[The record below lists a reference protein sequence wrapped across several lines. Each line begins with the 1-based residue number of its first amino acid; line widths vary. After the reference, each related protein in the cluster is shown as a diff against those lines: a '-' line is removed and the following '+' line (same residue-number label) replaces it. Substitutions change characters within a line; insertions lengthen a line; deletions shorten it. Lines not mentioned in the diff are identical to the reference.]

1 MVGAKGGRMKAF
13 VKGDID
19 GFIAL
24 WLDNLVVAIVMV
36 KLSLGFPLYLD
47 PHLFYSRLMPA
58 SAVGLLIGNL
68 YYAWLA
74 HRLARREERTDVCA
88 LPFGLSIILLV
99 TFVFL
104 VLYPAKVR
112 ALSAGLSEAEAS
124 MAAWRAGVG
133 AAFVMGLIEC
143 AGAFAGGF
151 IRRFTPRAALLS
163 TLAGISLAFL
173 ALDFFF
179 RAYAFPIVG
188 LTTLAL
194 SFIFYFGR
202 VEPRFGLPRGL
213 VILVVGTA
221 LAWAMHYISGSAIVP
236 VGKLA
241 FDTLGFYPPI
251 PNPSLLLTWWHSIGD
266 SLPVVLPLGLV
277 STLWSLQNVESAE
290 AAGDSY
296 DTRNCL
302 LFNGFATMG
311 SAFFGSPF
319 LATIYFG
326 HPGWKAIGSRAG
338 YSVLNASLMTL
349 IACTGTL
356 GIIVH
361 FIPVEAGMALII
373 WIGLAMTAQAF
384 EVVPAKHIPAV
395 VVGLI
400 PALGAYTEFVIKR
413 TLLAVGYGTPEHPI
427 PAALNALFA
436 DRADY
441 YSAGVF
447 AVGEGYIYTCMILS
461 AATVHIIER
470 RFLRAAAWFAIGA
483 VIALLGLA
491 HNYRITGSDV
501 VGVIG
506 WAPGAIPLAYLT
518 MAAACAAAGRLTTP
532 EADGP
537 AAGGH

>member
-1 MVGAKGGRMKAF
+1 MKAF

-47 PHLFYSRLMPA
+47 PHLFYSRLLPA

-68 YYAWLA
+68 YYAWQA
-74 HRLARREERTDVCA
+74 HRLARREARTDVCA

-112 ALSAGLSEAEAS
+112 ALNAGLSQAEAS

-133 AAFVMGLIEC
+133 AAFVMGVIEC
-143 AGAFAGGF
+143 GGAFVGAW

-163 TLAGISLAFL
+163 TLAGIALAFL
-173 ALDFFF
+173 ALDLFF

-188 LTTLAL
+188 LTTLGL
-194 SFIFYFGR
+194 SFIFYFGK
-202 VEPRFGLPRGL
+202 VEPRLAVPCGF

-221 LAWAMHYISGSAIVP
+221 LAWTMHLATGSAIVP
-236 VGKLA
+236 VGELSFA
-241 FDTLGFYPPI
+241 SLGLYVPVPD
-251 PNPSLLLTWWHSIGD
+251 PSLLLTWWHSIGE
-266 SLPVVLPLGLV
+266 SLPVVLPLGLI
-277 STLWSLQNVESAE
+277 STLWSLQTIESAE

-296 DTRNCL
+296 NTRNCL
-302 LFNGFATMG
+302 LFNGVASMG
-311 SAFFGSPF
+311 SALFGSPF

-338 YSVLNASLMTL
+338 YSVLNAAVMTT

-373 WIGLAMTAQAF
+373 WIGLAMAAQAF
-384 EVVPAKHIPAV
+384 EVVPKKHIPAV
-395 VVGLI
+395 VVGLV

-413 TLLAVGYGTPEHPI
+413 ALLAMGYGTPDHPI
-427 PAALNALFA
+427 PATLNTLFS

-470 RFLRAAAWFAIGA
+470 RFMRAAAWFAVGG

-501 VGVIG
+501 IGVIG
-506 WAPGAIPLAYLT
+506 YAPGAIPLAYFIL
-518 MAAACAAAGRLTTP
+518 AAICAATPRLTK
-532 EADGP
+532 EADRP
-537 AAGGH
+537 IAGGD

>member
-1 MVGAKGGRMKAF
+1 MKAF

-36 KLSLGFPLYLD
+36 KLCLGFPLHLD
-47 PHLFYSRLMPA
+47 PHLFYSRIMPA
-58 SAVGLLIGNL
+58 TAVGLLIGNL
-68 YYAWLA
+68 YYAWQA
-74 HRLARREERTDVCA
+74 HRLARREKRIDVCA

-112 ALSAGLSEAEAS
+112 ALNAGMSEAAAS

-133 AAFVMGLIEC
+133 AAFVMGLIEV
-143 AGAFAGGF
+143 AGSFVGGW
-151 IRRFTPRAALLS
+151 IRRLTPRAALLS
-163 TLAGISLAFL
+163 TLAGIALAFL

-179 RAYAFPIVG
+179 RAYAFPVVG
-188 LTTLAL
+188 LTTLCLA
-194 SFIFYFGR
+194 FVFYFGR
-202 VEPRFGLPRGL
+202 VEPKLGLPRGL
-213 VILVVGTA
+213 VILVAGTG
-221 LAWAMHYISGSAIVP
+221 LAWAFHYLSGSTIVP
-236 VGKLA
+236 VGA
-241 FDTLGFYPPI
+241 IDWGNIGFYLPRPD
-251 PNPSLLLTWWHSIGD
+251 PSLLLTWWHSIAE

-277 STLWSLQNVESAE
+277 STLWSLQSIESAD

-296 DTRNCL
+296 DTRSCL
-302 LFNGFATMG
+302 LFNGAASMG
-311 SAFFGSPF
+311 SALFGSPF

-338 YSVLNASLMTL
+338 YSVLNAAVMTA

-356 GIIVH
+356 GLFVH

-384 EVVPAKHIPAV
+384 EAVPVKHIPAV
-395 VVGLI
+395 IVGLV
-400 PALGAYTEFVIKR
+400 PALGSYTEFVIKR
-413 TLLAVGYGTPEHPI
+413 TLLAVGYGSPAQLI
-427 PAALNALFA
+427 PANLNTLFV

-447 AVGEGYIYTCMILS
+447 AVGEGYIYTCMVLS
-461 AATVHIIER
+461 AATVQIIER
-470 RFLRAAAWFAIGA
+470 RFARAAAWFAIGG

-491 HNYRITGSDV
+491 HNYTITGFDI
-501 VGVIG
+501 VGVLG
-506 WAPGAIPLAYLT
+506 FAPGMIPLAYFLMAGVCLLT
-518 MAAACAAAGRLTTP
+518 RWFTT
-532 EADGP
+532 EDNSAV
-537 AAGGH
+537 AGGGH

>member
-1 MVGAKGGRMKAF
+1 MKAF

-68 YYAWLA
+68 YYAWQA
-74 HRLARREERTDVCA
+74 HRLARREKRIDVCA

-112 ALSAGLSEAEAS
+112 ALNAGLGEAEAS

-143 AGAFAGGF
+143 AGAFAGGW

-163 TLAGISLAFL
+163 TLAGIALAFL
-173 ALDFFF
+173 ALDLFF

-188 LTTLAL
+188 LATLGL
-194 SFIFYFGR
+194 TLIFYFGR
-202 VEPRFGLPRGL
+202 VEPKLSLPGGF
-213 VILVVGTA
+213 VILAVGTA
-221 LAWAMHYISGSAIVP
+221 LAWATHFLTGSTIVP
-236 VGKLA
+236 VGGLTFA
-241 FDTLGFYPPI
+241 TLGLYPPI
-251 PNPSLLLTWWHSIGD
+251 PNPSLLFTWWRSIGD

-277 STLWSLQNVESAE
+277 STLWSLQTVESAE

-296 DTRNCL
+296 NTKNCL
-302 LFNGFATMG
+302 LFNGFASMG
-311 SAFFGSPF
+311 SALFGSPF

-338 YSVLNASLMTL
+338 YSVLNAAVMTA

-356 GIIVH
+356 GIIIHYV
-361 FIPVEAGMALII
+361 PVEAGMALII

-384 EVVPAKHIPAV
+384 DVVPKKHIPAV

-400 PALGAYTEFVIKR
+400 PALGAYIEFVIKR
-413 TLLAVGYGTPEHPI
+413 TLLAVGYGTPDHPI
-427 PAALNALFA
+427 PATLNALFA
-436 DRADY
+436 ERADY

-461 AATVHIIER
+461 AATVQIIER
-470 RFLRAAAWFAIGA
+470 KFMRAAAWFAIGG
-483 VIALLGLA
+483 VIAILGLA
-491 HNYRITGSDV
+491 HNYVITSSDI
-501 VGVIG
+501 VGTIG
-506 WAPGAIPLAYLT
+506 YSPGAIPLAYFML
-518 MAAACAAAGRLTTP
+518 AAMCAATPWLTRKSDAP
-532 EADGP
+532 HP
-537 AAGGH
+537 GGD